1 MRRSVHP
8 PGALLVLALVMM
20 ITMGT
25 AGLVAVS
32 VGLAV
37 ASVPIMPMVVGIA
50 LILAL
55 TNPHRRHRRRLRRAA
70 ARPGTGRAMP
80 GPYPGAVRPPMPRR
94 MPPPRPVPPPRPDL
108 QWAHAR
114 SRFHALRDAYAA
126 HECDTLSVLRL
137 PALSD
142 VSVPSTARFVD
153 AFAEAQALET
163 DHFPP
168 PPHAIAFAHA
178 VDKAERAWQAARDAA
193 ERIRLSG
200 LSADERRTIER
211 VVKLLTTAR
220 DSDSDPERHA
230 AYMLARTEL
239 DKLDRTGVVHVPR
252 LAKAAL
258 DSAARGSLPAA

>member
-1 MRRSVHP
+1 MRRSFP
-8 PGALLVLALVMM
+8 PARALLVLALVML

-25 AGLVAVS
+25 AALITIS
-32 VGLAV
+32 VGFAV
-37 ASVPIMPMVVGIA
+37 AGAPLSPMLVGIG
-50 LILAL
+50 LILIL
-55 TNPHRRHRRRLRRAA
+55 TSPRRRHRRRLRHAA
-70 ARPGTGRAMP
+70 QRHAVQ
-80 GPYPGAVRPPMPRR
+80 GPYRGPVRPPMPRR
-94 MPPPRPVPPPRPDL
+94 PMPPRAAPPPRPDL
-108 QWAHAR
+108 QWAYTR
-114 SRFHALRDAYAA
+114 SRFHALRDVYAA

-163 DHFPP
+163 DLFPP
-168 PPHAIAFAHA
+168 PPHAIAFARA
-178 VDKAERAWQAARDAA
+178 VDRAERAWQAARDAA

-200 LSADERRTIER
+200 LTAEERRTIER

-230 AYMLARTEL
+230 AYGLARAEL
-239 DKLDRTGVVHVPR
+239 DKLDRAGVVHVPR

>member
-1 MRRSVHP
+1 MRHSFP
-8 PGALLVLALVMM
+8 PARALVILALVML

-25 AGLVAVS
+25 AALVTAAVGFAIVGTLMSPIVPVLLGVGLVHAVS
-32 VGLAV
+32 G
-37 ASVPIMPMVVGIA
+37 SG
-50 LILAL
+50 
-55 TNPHRRHRRRLRRAA
+55 RRRRRRLRQAQ
-70 ARPGTGRAMP
+70 ARRPVA
-80 GPYPGAVRPPMPRR
+80 GPYRGPARPPMPRP
-94 MPPPRPVPPPRPDL
+94 MMRPAPPPRPDL
-108 QWAHAR
+108 VWAR
-114 SRFHALRDAYAA
+114 TRNRFHALRDAYAA
-126 HECDTLSVLRL
+126 HECDTLAVLRL

-163 DHFPP
+163 DQFPP
-168 PPHAIAFAHA
+168 PPHAVAFAHA
-178 VDKAERAWQAARDAA
+178 VDKAERAWEAARDAA

-200 LSADERRTIER
+200 LTADERRTIER

-230 AYMLARTEL
+230 AYALARTEL
-239 DKLDRTGVVHVPR
+239 DKLDKAGVVHVPR

>member
-1 MRRSVHP
+1 MRRSFP
-8 PGALLVLALVMM
+8 PARALVVLAMVML

-25 AGLVAVS
+25 AALITIS
-32 VGLAV
+32 VGFAV
-37 ASVPIMPMVVGIA
+37 ASIPVSPMLVGIG
-50 LILAL
+50 LILLL
-55 TNPHRRHRRRLRRAA
+55 TSPGRRHRRRMRHAAQRR
-70 ARPGTGRAMP
+70 MVQ
-80 GPYPGAVRPPMPRR
+80 GPYRGPVRPPMPRR
-94 MPPPRPVPPPRPDL
+94 PPMPAPVPRPDL
-108 QWAHAR
+108 AWAHTR
-114 SRFHALRDAYAA
+114 HRFHALRDAYAA
-126 HECDTLSVLRL
+126 HECDTLAVLRL

-163 DHFPP
+163 DLFPP
-168 PPHAIAFAHA
+168 PPHAMAFARA
-178 VDKAERAWQAARDAA
+178 VDRAERAWQAARDAA

>member
-1 MRRSVHP
+1 MRRSVPP
-8 PGALLVLALVMM
+8 PGAFLVLALVMM

-37 ASVPIMPMVVGIA
+37 ASVPIMPMVVGIG

-70 ARPGTGRAMP
+70 ARRGMP

-94 MPPPRPVPPPRPDL
+94 MPPPRPVAPPRPDL
-108 QWAHAR
+108 HWAHAR

-163 DHFPP
+163 DLFPP
-168 PPHAIAFAHA
+168 PPHAIAFARA
-178 VDKAERAWQAARDAA
+178 VDKAERAWQAALDAA
-193 ERIRLSG
+193 ERIRLSA
-200 LSADERRTIER
+200 LTAEERRTIER

-230 AYMLARTEL
+230 AYALARTEL
-239 DKLDRTGVVHVPR
+239 DKLDRAGVVHVPR